1 MSDLIN
7 KLPYFYNNKI
17 TRPIIGAEQIERDM
31 LIAELKDILNQCFVS
46 TATWGLDYWEE
57 MLYIPTIKS
66 KSYEERRSLIYIKL
80 RDIGTTTVEFVKHLA
95 MSFFGT
101 ENVEVVE
108 DNSNYV
114 FSIGLVN
121 TKFEKIELKDLYN
134 ILEIY
139 KPAHLNY

>member
-17 TRPIIGAEQIERDM
+17 TRPIIEAEQIERDI
-31 LIAELKDILNQCFVS
+31 LIEELKDILNQCFVS

-121 TKFEKIELKDLYN
+121 TKFEK
-134 ILEIY
+134 
-139 KPAHLNY
+139 LN